1 MELLKI
7 LIPTTLIIVS
17 LLLIKYDRNKS
28 LKERHVGWMSRTIF
42 RNNSGLNTSAAR
54 LHQTILGFLFIFCVG
69 IAALFGIGLF
79 EEWFSK

>member
-7 LIPTTLIIVS
+7 LIPAILIIIA

-42 RNNSGLNTSAAR
+42 RDNSGVNPSAAR
-54 LHQTILGFLFIFCVG
+54 LHQTVLGFLFISCVG
-69 IAALFGIGLF
+69 IASLFVIGLF